1 MVFAT
6 KPVSG
11 ITPGENIFANLSS
24 KPKIGSLI
32 PDFSLTDLQ
41 GNEMRISHFRGKP
54 VILNFWTV
62 DCAPCKLEMPLFQK
76 LVEATK
82 GEIEVVAVN
91 MGDSRKDVEEYVN
104 ANGFTFTILLDED
117 GRVSDLFN
125 VMAFPVTYIID
136 QDGIIQNHH
145 TGQLTDDSL
154 KTYLNTIG
162 INSW

>member
-11 ITPGENIFANLSS
+11 ITPGKNIFANLSS

-41 GNEMRISHFRGKP
+41 GKEMRISQFRGKP

-154 KTYLNTIG
+154 KTYLNKIG